1 MERKREN
8 CIYHRCED
16 GCKWCELG
24 KTCSDNMFQSCASY
38 AKRLTIE
45 ESQRVVDLQ
54 QVWDYLYKKRV
65 YSLCD
70 YISREIG
77 LIKGTIKED
86 EKL

>member
-1 MERKREN
+1 MERKREY

-16 GCKWCELG
+16 GCRWCELG
-24 KTCSDNMFQSCASY
+24 KTCSDNMIQSCDSY

-45 ESQRVVDLQ
+45 ESQRVADLQ

-65 YSLCD
+65 YTLCD

-77 LIKGTIKED
+77 VIKGTMD
-86 EKL
+86 YNEK